1 MAVEQPQHGL
11 NISDIYGN
19 GSVFMIEDKKLKTK
33 ESNQVSDFYED
44 KKRESRNKNLSDV
57 YGDGSMFIV
66 NRKRNR
72 NQANS
77 ILYIR

>member
-1 MAVEQPQHGL
+1 MAVDQPQHGL
-11 NISDIYGN
+11 NIPDIYGE
-19 GSVFMIEDKKLKTK
+19 GSVFTIEDKKPETK

-44 KKRESRNKNLSDV
+44 KKRESRNKKLSDV
-57 YGDGSMFIV
+57 YGDRSMFIM